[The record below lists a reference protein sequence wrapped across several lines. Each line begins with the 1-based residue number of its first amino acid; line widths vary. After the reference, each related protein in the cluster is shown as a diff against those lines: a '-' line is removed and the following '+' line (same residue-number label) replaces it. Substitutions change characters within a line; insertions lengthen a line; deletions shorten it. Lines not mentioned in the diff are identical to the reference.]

1 MQPLSCSACS
11 ACSDFEIAIEQRL
24 HGALPPDA
32 GAALDEH
39 LAGCAGCAAY
49 LASAASSQ
57 RALVEVS
64 RAAAGNADW
73 QAATTRFQ
81 GTLRGRRRRMVF
93 GVVVLLVMA
102 PFMAWVS
109 VPNPDDRM
117 RSLVGSFLAGG
128 AVLVAAALRTALAS
142 RRLARLLESGRGEDV
157 LELQRA
163 YLRGRVT
170 TMRWTRVLALPP
182 LALLVA
188 FATVPSLAQGAHGW
202 VGFAVAAAI
211 VCAGWLRLQLR
222 DLPRSL
228 RELEELGSESAR

>member
-1 MQPLSCSACS
+1 MSCT
-11 ACSDFEIAIEQRL
+11 DFEMAIEQRL
-24 HGALPPDA
+24 HGALPPGDA
-32 GAALDEH
+32 AALDEH
-39 LAGCAGCAAY
+39 IAGCEGCAAY
-49 LASAASSQ
+49 LASASSSQ
-57 RALVEVS
+57 SALVEVS
-64 RAAAGNADW
+64 RAAASGADW
-73 QAATTRFQ
+73 QAATARFQ
-81 GTLRGRRRRMVF
+81 STLRARRRRMAF

-109 VPNPDDRM
+109 VPNPEDRV
-117 RSLVGSFLAGG
+117 RSLVSSLLTGG
-128 AVLVAAALRTALAS
+128 AIVAAAALRTALAS

-202 VGFAVAAAI
+202 VGFALAAAI
-211 VCAGWLRLQLR
+211 VSGGWLRLQFR
-222 DLPRSL
+222 DLPHAR
-228 RELEELGSESAR
+228 RELAELGNERGR